1 MIQRTAAK
9 KKAKKDNKPTA
20 DQFAFFYSE
29 AAAAGFT
36 TSLRDETS
44 RRFYVQKILLI
55 HVYERSRKDFGL
67 LGYFYIGR

>member
-29 AAAAGFT
+29 AAAGFT